1 MLQKLVV
8 LVRLTVVLICNITF
22 LLLTKRCDD
31 VIICAEAIF
40 GICLL
45 IMSKE
50 CCSLDNQI

>member
-8 LVRLTVVLICNITF
+8 LVRLTVVLICNFTF
-22 LLLTKRCDD
+22 LLLTKRCD

-45 IMSKE
+45 IMSKD